1 MGGSVVELKIGNIF
15 QSECQTLVNPVNCAG
30 IMGKGLALEFKRR
43 FPAMFAEYVERCKQ
57 GDVQL
62 GRPYL
67 SNEQA
72 FPKIINFPTKNHWRS
87 KSRLADIR
95 SGLIYLCAHYQAWDI
110 SSLAIPALGCGL
122 GGLSWRDC
130 IVEMHYVLSKLEIKV
145 EIYVPTGF
153 SLEQTVQIIAEHF

>member
-1 MGGSVVELKIGNIF
+1 MIELKLGSIF

-43 FPAMFAEYVERCKQ
+43 FPTMFAEYVERCIH

-62 GRPYL
+62 GRPYI
-67 SNEQA
+67 SNVEA
-72 FPKIINFPTKNHWRS
+72 VTKIINFPTKNHWRS

-95 SGLIYLCAHYQAWDI
+95 SGLIYLRAHYQAWEI

-130 IVEMHYVLSKLEIKV
+130 IVEIHDVMSKLEIKV
-145 EIYVPTGF
+145 EIYVPDGF
-153 SLEQTVQIIAEHF
+153 SLDQTEQIIAEHS